1 VIFVTHSVFESAY
14 LSNRIVV
21 MRARPGQV
29 YADMPIVTSGA
40 RDALYRASE
49 EYRSICFDV
58 SQTLQDAIH
67 VGGGTH

>member
-29 YADMPIVTSGA
+29 FTDMPLHTSLE
-40 RDALYRASE
+40 RDEQYRTSE
-49 EYRSICFDV
+49 EYRATCATV
-58 SQTLQDAIH
+58 SHALQDAIH
-67 VGGGTH
+67 SAGGH

>member
-29 YADMPIVTSGA
+29 YADLPLVTSDT
-40 RDALYRASE
+40 RDEFYRSSE
-49 EYRSICFDV
+49 EYRATCATV
-58 SQTLQDAIH
+58 SRALQDAIH
-67 VGGGTH
+67 SGEVAH